1 MDILINGHHQKYSTK
16 KGQNVFVTA
25 ILMATAVLITG
36 NNFEKMRTVFQFLG
50 TVFLSSSTF
59 HRIQRDN
66 VVPDVLFLWEEMK
79 GKCNYTVNYYNI
91 GYFYWEITYVYSP
104 RNSVIFKSA
113 MKCRCTPA
121 EGRRKFADLEEN

>member
-1 MDILINGHHQKYSTK
+1 MDILINEHHQKYSIK

-50 TVFLSSSTF
+50 TVFLSSLTF

-66 VVPDVLFLWEEMK
+66 VVPDVLFLWEEIK
-79 GKCNYTVNYYNI
+79 GKCNYTV
-91 GYFYWEITYVYSP
+91 
-104 RNSVIFKSA
+104 K
-113 MKCRCTPA
+113 
-121 EGRRKFADLEEN
+121 LL